1 MNKPLFISAAIL
13 AALATTSCG
22 EKKQQEDIIVD
33 KIVEKPRSEVKKVT
47 KDTKHGSVKWISGN
61 SYNYSISFASLDTI
75 PAVENYG
82 ELYRDNAVNI
92 IVSRNDGSEVCNKR
106 ITKSSFSGL
115 LSNDMK
121 QHGVLLNVV
130 FDKADDNYLYFVASI
145 GSPDETNDDFV
156 NLAYIIDR
164 YGDTKV
170 ATYSVRE

>member
-1 MNKPLFISAAIL
+1 MKRPLIISATIL
-13 AALATTSCG
+13 AALAVSSCG
-22 EKKQQEDIIVD
+22 EKKQTEDIIVD
-33 KIVEKPRSEVKKVT
+33 KIVEKPQTEVKKVT
-47 KDTKHGSVKWISGN
+47 KDAKHGSVKWISGN
-61 SYNYSISFASLDTI
+61 SYNYSILYTSLDTV

-92 IVSRNDGSEVCNKR
+92 IVNRSDGTEVCNKR

-115 LSNDMK
+115 LSSDMK
-121 QHGVLLNVV
+121 THGVLLNVV